1 MFCAVGVRTAI
12 DPRGTL
18 PTLPHQGIISRWFHH
33 RAWRWIIFRA
43 RWWQCIFSGVVGWW
57 LIAWLLLLPWA
68 TIIDEPYFGNI
79 GIWHSLTSSAVHAI
93 QPAMVAALSLVIVP
107 LLALLALL
115 RDRHAARQAAP
126 THWPVRAWF
135 AAPWMLIP
143 FVALPVFWFWL
154 GFSRSMTLDDMT
166 TVPPDIVW
174 KGFNT
179 FLVPASPAALMLLG
193 LKLAVLIGA
202 VIITQCNWPNRL
214 MRLYECR
221 ACTYDLSTLPKGA
234 TCPECGTP
242 SPPWPPLEPT
252 TRAIRPPDE

>member
-1 MFCAVGVRTAI
+1 
-12 DPRGTL
+12 
-18 PTLPHQGIISRWFHH
+18 LPHRGIISRWFHH

-43 RWWQCIFSGVVGWW
+43 SRVQCLLAGVLGWW
-57 LIAWLLLLPWA
+57 LITWLLFLPWA
-68 TIIDEPYFGNI
+68 TTIDEPFWGNQ
-79 GIWHSLTSSAVHAI
+79 GVLSALTSSAKHAI
-93 QPAMVAALSLVIVP
+93 MPAFYTASVFIIVPTFIIAALVH
-107 LLALLALL
+107 
-115 RDRHAARQAAP
+115 DRHAR
-126 THWPVRAWF
+126 TVIKDTRWRTRAWF

-214 MRLYECR
+214 MRPYECR

-252 TRAIRPPDE
+252 TRAIRPPDA